1 MMNAEEIDEWVER
14 AFKVDVEEF
23 SALIAEAKEL
33 LAEEHRFR
41 NGSGLVRIDPYT
53 VRSVVVIGDIHGDLE
68 SLAHILKQREVAT
81 ANRIIFL
88 GDYGDRGEESAEM
101 YYLILR
107 LKVLAGKG
115 EKIILL
121 CGNHEG
127 PPDMPVRPHELPLL
141 FKKKYGGAQGKELY
155 ADIKELWEYLPY
167 AVLVT
172 GRYLMVHGGVP
183 ADMASI
189 DDIAYARDTHPSSS
203 TFEELLWSD
212 PIEGKGCFHS
222 IRGAGRMFGENVT
235 DKVLRISG
243 VKTIIRSHESC
254 EGVAVRHGGKI
265 LTVFSRK
272 GAPYFN
278 NRAAYLLLDETMLR
292 EARDANELERTAAR
306 IW

>member
-1 MMNAEEIDEWVER
+1 MNAEEIDEWVEQ
-14 AFKVDVEEF
+14 AFKADVEEF

-53 VRSVVVIGDIHGDLE
+53 VRSSVVVIGDIHGDLE
-68 SLAHILKQREVAT
+68 SLVHILKQREVAT

-88 GDYGDRGEESAEM
+88 GDYGDRGEESVEV
-101 YYLILR
+101 YSVILT
-107 LKVLAGKG
+107 LKVLAGRG
-115 EKIILL
+115 ERVILL
-121 CGNHEG
+121 RGNHEG
-127 PPDMPVRPHELPLL
+127 PPDMPFRPHELPM
-141 FKKKYGGAQGKELY
+141 FFVRKYGERGKALY
-155 ADIKELWEYLPY
+155 RAVKELWEYFPY

-183 ADMASI
+183 CNITSLGDV
-189 DDIAYARDTHPSSS
+189 AYAHETHPSSS
-203 TFEELLWSD
+203 TFKELLWSD
-212 PIEGKGCFHS
+212 PIETNGCFES
-222 IRGAGRMFGENVT
+222 VRGAGKLFGEDVT
-235 DKVLRISG
+235 DEVLRISG

-254 EGVAVRHGGKI
+254 EGVAVRHGVKI

-278 NRAAYLLLDETMLR
+278 NRAAYLLLDGSMLR
-292 EARDANELERTAAR
+292 EAKDANELARKAAR

>member
-1 MMNAEEIDEWVER
+1 MHAEEIDKWVEQ
-14 AFKVDVEEF
+14 AFKADVEEF

-68 SLAHILKQREVAT
+68 SLVHILKQREVAT
-81 ANRIIFL
+81 ADRIIFL
-88 GDYGDRGEESAEM
+88 GDYGDRGEESVEV
-101 YYLILR
+101 YSVILT
-107 LKVLAGKG
+107 LKMLAGRG
-115 EKIILL
+115 ERVILL

-127 PPDMPVRPHELPLL
+127 PPDMPFRPHELPMI
-141 FKKKYGGAQGKELY
+141 FIRKYGERGRALY
-155 ADIKELWEYLPY
+155 RAVKELWEYLPY

-183 ADMASI
+183 CNITSL
-189 DDIAYARDTHPSSS
+189 DDVAYARETYPSSS
-203 TFEELLWSD
+203 TFKELLWSD
-212 PIEGKGCFHS
+212 PIEANGCFES
-222 IRGAGRMFGENVT
+222 VRGAGKLFGENIT
-235 DKVLRISG
+235 DEVLRISG

-254 EGVAVRHGGKI
+254 EGVKAQQGGKI

-278 NRAAYLLLDETMLR
+278 NRAAYLLLDGSTLR
-292 EARDANELERTAAR
+292 EAKDANELERTAAR

>member
-1 MMNAEEIDEWVER
+1 MNAEEIDKWVEQ
-14 AFKVDVEEF
+14 AFKADVEEF

-68 SLAHILKQREVAT
+68 SLVHILKQREVAT

-88 GDYGDRGEESAEM
+88 GDYGDRGEESVEV
-101 YYLILR
+101 YSVILT
-107 LKVLAGKG
+107 LKVLAGRG
-115 EKIILL
+115 ERVILL
-121 CGNHEG
+121 RGNHEG
-127 PPDMPVRPHELPLL
+127 PPDMPFRPHELPM
-141 FKKKYGGAQGKELY
+141 FFVRKYGERGKALY
-155 ADIKELWEYLPY
+155 RAVKGLWEHLPY

-183 ADMASI
+183 CNITSL
-189 DDIAYARDTHPSSS
+189 DDVAYARDAHPSSS
-203 TFEELLWSD
+203 AFKELLWSD
-212 PIEGKGCFHS
+212 PIEANGCFES
-222 IRGAGRMFGENVT
+222 VRGAGKLFGENVT
-235 DKVLRISG
+235 DEVRRISG

-278 NRAAYLLLDETMLR
+278 NRAAYLLLDGSTLR
-292 EARDANELERTAAR
+292 EEKDANALERTAAR